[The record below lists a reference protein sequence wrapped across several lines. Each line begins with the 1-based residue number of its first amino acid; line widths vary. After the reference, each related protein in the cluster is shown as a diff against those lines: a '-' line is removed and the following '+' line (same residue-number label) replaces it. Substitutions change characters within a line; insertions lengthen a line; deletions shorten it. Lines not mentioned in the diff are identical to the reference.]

1 MDVYLPYSSVRDRK
15 TWTTSSPLCKSSP
28 DYVASAWISLLYGK
42 IQCMWH
48 HRKNIILASSA
59 SEMPGEREGERER
72 KKERVCV
79 RERDE
84 KNVSLKN
91 NNVSVVTENAVIGL
105 SLRTHCIWCLH
116 YIRRKKIRT
125 KSTGIQRNSLFAR
138 SWWMCTE
145 DFLPSRPISWSIEE
159 RAWCKM
165 LKTAKEIIYTSG

>member
-1 MDVYLPYSSVRDRK
+1 MCICPIAPSEIERREQHHLLCARVPRI
-15 TWTTSSPLCKSSP
+15 TWLVLGSLFYTGRFNE
-28 DYVASAWISLLYGK
+28 WGIIGRISFSRLLHLKCQARG
-42 IQCMWH
+42 
-48 HRKNIILASSA
+48 R
-59 SEMPGEREGERER
+59 ERER
-72 KKERVCV
+72 KKERVCM

>member
-1 MDVYLPYSSVRDRK
+1 M
-15 TWTTSSPLCKSSP
+15 
-28 DYVASAWISLLYGK
+28 G
-42 IQCMWH
+42 H

-105 SLRTHCIWCLH
+105 SLRTHCI
-116 YIRRKKIRT
+116 
-125 KSTGIQRNSLFAR
+125 
-138 SWWMCTE
+138 
-145 DFLPSRPISWSIEE
+145 
-159 RAWCKM
+159 
-165 LKTAKEIIYTSG
+165 